1 MRTLAKWAGL
11 VILAVL
17 GLAVLGFVMGWI
29 TFPLR
34 YASPERTIYNWQR
47 FWDTY
52 EAAQTAKAN
61 VGETAGALRQFESAN
76 GSPAHYDY
84 GQRQEYNR
92 LSQNFTSLKM
102 AYNQMVADYNAR
114 MQDVTRS
121 YIRPAELPKRLLRW
135 EE

>member
-1 MRTLAKWAGL
+1 MRVLARWAAF
-11 VILAVL
+11 VILAL
-17 GLAVLGFVMGWI
+17 LCLTIFSFVMGWM
-29 TFPLR
+29 TFPFR
-34 YASPERTIYNWQR
+34 YASPERTIYIWQR

-61 VGETAGALRQFESAN
+61 VREAASALQQFESAN
-76 GSPAHYDY
+76 GSPANYDY
-84 GQRQEYNR
+84 GQRQEHNR

-121 YIRPAELPKRLLRW
+121 YIRPSELPERLLRW